1 MVKNCY
7 FQCKTCGHIECK
19 FIDDCYIEGVIK
31 GIICDNCGSNTFIHI
46 SDASKINEGKV
57 KIKNTLKDNRSI
69 NKEKYI
75 SQEYKDKR
83 AEIDRVHRQKTGLLG
98 KDKLKYLI

>member
-7 FQCKTCGHIECK
+7 FQCKTCGHIECR
-19 FIDDCYIEGVIK
+19 FVDDKYIEGVMK
-31 GIICDNCGSNTFIHI
+31 GIICDNCGGNQFISI
-46 SDASKINEGKV
+46 SEASKLDESRV

-83 AEIDRVHRQKTGLLG
+83 AEINRIHKEKKGLVG
-98 KDKLKYLI
+98 KDKIKYLI